1 MPIALAPTKMSYE
14 EDIKRRVRTTE
25 LWPDFESPGFL
36 GTLDELAEE
45 SLEKNTVEGALA
57 SVLIYHQL
65 SEEMLRLLLQSAQFF
80 IQLAIFPAELTFAER
95 KRQMFGQL
103 LDEVRS
109 TMSFVNKAEIL
120 ELAASLNTHRID
132 LVHRLTSRQTVEDV
146 VSQAKQVKES
156 YDQLFIKFDEA
167 RDGFRVAF
175 KDFKKDVF
183 IDYP

>member
-1 MPIALAPTKMSYE
+1 
-14 EDIKRRVRTTE
+14 
-25 LWPDFESPGFL
+25 
-36 GTLDELAEE
+36 
-45 SLEKNTVEGALA
+45 
-57 SVLIYHQL
+57 
-65 SEEMLRLLLQSAQFF
+65 MLRLLLQSAQFF
-80 IQLAIFPAELTFAER
+80 IQLAIFPAELTFPER

-103 LDEVRS
+103 LEEVRS

-156 YDQLFIKFDEA
+156 YDQLFMKFDEA
-167 RDGFRVAF
+167 RDEFRVAF

>member
-1 MPIALAPTKMSYE
+1 MSYE
-14 EDIKRRVRTTE
+14 EDIKHRVRTTD

-36 GTLDELAEE
+36 DNLDKLAEDV
-45 SLEKNTVEGALA
+45 LAKNSIEGALA

-80 IQLAIFPAELTFAER
+80 IQLAIFPAEITFAER

-103 LDEVRS
+103 VEEVRN
-109 TMSFVNKAEIL
+109 TMSFAHKDEIL
-120 ELAASLNTHRID
+120 DLAASLNKHRID
-132 LVHRLTSRQTVEDV
+132 LVHKLASRLTLDDV
-146 VSQAKQVKES
+146 VSQATEVKQI
-156 YDQLFIKFDEA
+156 YDQLFSRFDA
-167 RDGFRVAF
+167 TRDEFHVSF